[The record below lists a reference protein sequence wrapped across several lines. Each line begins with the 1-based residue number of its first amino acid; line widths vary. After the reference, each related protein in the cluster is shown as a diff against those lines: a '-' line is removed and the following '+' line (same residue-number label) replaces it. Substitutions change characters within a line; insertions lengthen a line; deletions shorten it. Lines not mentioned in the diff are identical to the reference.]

1 MARAPAPLRE
11 ITSVMEEQR
20 RALLAG
26 DFAALDGAEL
36 RLSQA
41 AGRLNA
47 AGLSRDDLETL
58 AALAARNARLL
69 AAARSGL
76 DQVRARRGGGVTP
89 ALMTYDARG
98 RQHGGTPV
106 GATLSRR

>member
-1 MARAPAPLRE
+1 MARASAVLRE
-11 ITSVMEEQR
+11 ITSVMESQR

-26 DFAALDGAEL
+26 DFAALDGAEA

-41 AGRLNA
+41 AGRLPA
-47 AGLSRDDLETL
+47 AGLSRDDLQAI

-76 DQVRARRGGGVTP
+76 DQVRARRSGGATP

-98 RQHGGTPV
+98 RQHGGAPV